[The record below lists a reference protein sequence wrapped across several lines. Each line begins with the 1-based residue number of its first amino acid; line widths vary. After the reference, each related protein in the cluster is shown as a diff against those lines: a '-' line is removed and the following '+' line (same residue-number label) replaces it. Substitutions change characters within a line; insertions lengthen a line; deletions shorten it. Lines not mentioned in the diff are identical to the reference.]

1 MSDLRTDE
9 FKALVDIGLRTV
21 GERAREFLTTVAALP
36 PAPNTFSQDA
46 ALHLGLSDVS
56 QLESPRQLG
65 LITKPSTGRYS
76 ITRPVHEVLKSQ
88 KPDYHAVTRLVN
100 YYSRYADIFQTQ
112 VTAIECEYDN
122 ICSAMQIGRDIG
134 AGENLLMSMT
144 VCLSRALDLR
154 GDYKRWSKLLKEAI
168 TGSRE
173 GADPALKAVAIMHL
187 ARLDLKSGKLLEAE
201 VHAREALDLNP
212 SDASL
217 RVDTLITLGHVLL
230 DKGDLQHARG
240 YLEQALSLAR
250 EYDWPSA
257 ARQAVVILGALLTRL
272 GRYPEAAS
280 ITEQAMA
287 DANQTG
293 DLAVFASLATNLG
306 VIYYYQGLYAKAVET
321 DERGLAIARQIG
333 FREKEGA
340 LLQAKGGAL
349 IEVGDAEQ
357 ALISLAEA
365 LNIFVE
371 IDHRWYIGITRK
383 EQGEAYL
390 KIGDIPN
397 SVKHFKMA
405 LQEGAPEAQDV
416 LGYSHWGLA
425 RAFREQGNTREAMRE
440 AGAALEVFGP
450 SHRMAPIIVE
460 WLSRDKQAYHITI
473 VDPGIQT
480 RQ

>member
-1 MSDLRTDE
+1 M
-9 FKALVDIGLRTV
+9 
-21 GERAREFLTTVAALP
+21 
-36 PAPNTFSQDA
+36 
-46 ALHLGLSDVS
+46 HLGLSDVS
-56 QLESPRQLG
+56 QLESLRQLG

-134 AGENLLMSMT
+134 AGENLLVSMT

-257 ARQAVVILGALLTRL
+257 ARQ
-272 GRYPEAAS
+272 
-280 ITEQAMA
+280 A